1 MGRGLLGLLGFWLM
15 WGAWANERPLVL
27 LTEPWPPYVM
37 VERDREGEG
46 ADLELARVVLKRMG
60 YQVEVRQLPWKRV
73 LLEARLAKGDAVV
86 DIFYQKERER
96 WIHYPSEPLSR
107 SGEVLFSRRDAFV
120 DYQGPASLAGK
131 RIGVQ
136 AYYAYGHEFLS
147 ATGFERVPMTGEKN
161 VPKQL
166 QLLSEGRL
174 DGVVLNEWVGTYW
187 LRNLELGNVITHSPR
202 TITTDNRNFLGFT
215 HKPGHARLA
224 ERFSQELKRFKQ
236 TDEYRQL
243 LARYGLK
250 P

>member
-1 MGRGLLGLLGFWLM
+1 M
-15 WGAWANERPLVL
+15 WGAWASEPSLVL

-37 VERDREGEG
+37 AERERDGDG

-60 YQVEVRQLPWKRV
+60 YGVEVRQLPWKRV
-73 LLEARLAKGDAVV
+73 LLEARQAKGDAVV
-86 DIFYQKERER
+86 DIFYEKERES
-96 WIHYPSEPLSR
+96 WVYYPSEPLSR
-107 SGEVLFSRRDAFV
+107 SGEVLFSRRDAYI

-136 AYYAYGHEFLS
+136 ADYAYGHEFLS

-166 QLLSEGRL
+166 QLLRERRL
-174 DGVVLNEWVGTYW
+174 DGVVLNQWVGAYW
-187 LRNLELGNVITHSPR
+187 LGQLELGGEITHSPR

-215 HKPGHARLA
+215 HKPGHDRLA
-224 ERFSQELKRFKQ
+224 VRFSEELVRFKK
-236 TDEYRQL
+236 TAEYRRL
-243 LARYGLK
+243 LARYGLA